1 MPLGLLSPPNEGS
14 CFPWLYVLILLD
26 MGGIQEYVS
35 KSSVGP
41 KEKHYVTVGSWT
53 VGRAPDL
60 HHNAWHRAD
69 IPTIMFV
76 G

>member
-1 MPLGLLSPPNEGS
+1 MRY
-14 CFPWLYVLILLD
+14 FPWLYVLILLD
-26 MGGIQEYVS
+26 IGGIKEYVLN
-35 KSSVGP
+35 SSVDP

-53 VGRAPDL
+53 VERALDTTIRRIE
-60 HHNAWHRAD
+60 HNASHRAG